1 MDMFLVLSEEPGAS
15 SVQKGTL
22 ESMVNYTNDISKQKL
37 RTLWNNMNTRCYNE
51 NYHAESPQYIGCEVC
66 QEWLDDKEN
75 FYDWVKENYYTV
87 GSEQMDLDKDILV
100 KNNKIYSPE
109 TCIFAPHNINV
120 YFENL
125 TREPLYVPSKHQY
138 KMSIFIDGKN
148 VDLGLFDTEEAAKA
162 IYIKHKEAAILA
174 KADIYKDSI
183 PGKLYDA
190 MINWKIEL
198 EDWES

>member
-1 MDMFLVLSEEPGAS
+1 
-15 SVQKGTL
+15 
-22 ESMVNYTNDISKQKL
+22 MVAFTNDISKQKL
-37 RTLWNNMNTRCYNE
+37 RTLWSNMNTRCYNE

-100 KNNKIYSPE
+100 KNNNIYSPE
-109 TCIFAPHNINV
+109 TCIFAPHSINV

-125 TREPLYVPSKHQY
+125 TREPLYVPSKQKY
-138 KMSIFIDGKN
+138 KMSIYIDGMN

-162 IYIKHKEAAILA
+162 TYIKHKEASIMA
-174 KADIYKDSI
+174 KADLYKDKI
-183 PGKLYDA
+183 PKKLYDA
-190 MINWKIEL
+190 MINWTIEL
-198 EDWES
+198 DDWKS